1 MLVDKHVIDTNVLLV
16 ASAAHATSPFAPDAT
31 PVQEAALRQKVLS
44 WLIEFEASE
53 RQVVLDW
60 TWVIMNE
67 YKGVGIR
74 DQLTDQDYGLQ
85 VILQK
90 FSTGQLFGF
99 VLNWDAPDSAQIDH
113 VALDPV
119 VTDHA
124 DRKMVAGVLAAGGRA
139 GGCTLVNSCDTDWYD
154 WQSALEGADVFV
166 DQLIPEWCHPKWEA
180 KRAR

>member
-1 MLVDKHVIDTNVLLV
+1 MDKHVIDTNVLLV
-16 ASAAHATSPFAPDAT
+16 ASAAHSTSPFAPEAT

-44 WLIEFEASE
+44 WLMEFEASE

-67 YKGVGIR
+67 YKGVGRR

-85 VILQK
+85 VVLQK

-99 VLNWDAPDSAQIDH
+99 TLNWDAPASAQIDH
-113 VALDPV
+113 AALDPV
-119 VTDHA
+119 ITDHA

-154 WQSALEGADVFV
+154 WQPALEGADVFV
-166 DQLIPEWCHPKWEA
+166 DQLIPEWCHPKWLA
-180 KRAR
+180 KKAR